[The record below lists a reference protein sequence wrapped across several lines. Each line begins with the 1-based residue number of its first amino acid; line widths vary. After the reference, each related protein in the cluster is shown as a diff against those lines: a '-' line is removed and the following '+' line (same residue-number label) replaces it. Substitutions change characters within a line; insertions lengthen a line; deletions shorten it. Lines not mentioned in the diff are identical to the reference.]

1 MSTLERLRE
10 GLAGLEYRELE
21 VLDGLPTLEVS
32 PGTEHPLLQAL
43 RDRCGF
49 QSVTF
54 VTAVDY
60 FPEEPRFRVVWQL
73 LSVRHN
79 DRVRVQCRVP
89 GGDPRVRT
97 ITDLWPGASY
107 SEREAWDLFG
117 IRFEGHPDL
126 RRLMM
131 PEAYDHHP
139 LRKDFPH
146 QGIEPDRLYREWD
159 RSRRVQG
166 AGPA

>member
-10 GLAGLEYRELE
+10 GLSGFAFREIE
-21 VLDGLPTLEVS
+21 TKDGLVTLEVERA
-32 PGTEHPLLQAL
+32 TLAPLMQAL
-43 RDRCGF
+43 RERCGF
-49 QSVTF
+49 EANTL
-54 VTAVDY
+54 VTAVDHY
-60 FPEEPRFRVVWQL
+60 PAEPRFRVVWQF
-73 LSVRHN
+73 LSVRHR
-79 DRVRVQCRVP
+79 DRVRVHCRVP
-89 GGDPRVRT
+89 GEDAWVPTVT
-97 ITDLWPGASY
+97 HLWPGTAF
-107 SEREAWDLFG
+107 SERECWDLLG

-159 RSRRVQG
+159 RARRTPQ
-166 AGPA
+166 AGS